1 MYKKERENIYMARL
15 NPKAFY
21 PHGTL
26 FIRRNPNDATK
37 WEVVSGAMLG
47 SGKDRVFE
55 LKEVLKEGLSKG
67 GPMENGARFWAEKLG
82 SGPQLSKKQRTEQGL
97 PPVQVEEAM
106 KPLSLTDEVKEGEE
120 QSAGQAYLEEVKQR
134 RARSKKNRKTG
145 TDD

>member
-1 MYKKERENIYMARL
+1 MARL

-37 WEVVSGAMLG
+37 WEVVKGKMVG
-47 SGKDRVFE
+47 SGKDRTFE
-55 LKEVLKEGLSKG
+55 LEAILKDGLSKG
-67 GPMENGARFWAEKLG
+67 GPMENGARWWAEKLG

-97 PPVQVEEAM
+97 PPVQLEEAM
-106 KPLSLTDEVKEGEE
+106 KPVPCTREGREGEE